1 MLNLNN
7 IPEAPSTNSDFELI
21 PDGTI
26 ARGIITLSGGDTR
39 LDEFGNG
46 TFFKSSSSSNAK
58 WLPIEIT
65 IVGGSFDKRKVWQN
79 IFVDG
84 TKLNAQGVSIAKTI
98 GLQTLKQMIDSAFNL
113 ASNDQSPQ
121 AQQARSL
128 PGIEAL
134 NGLSVCFKI
143 GVEKGTN
150 GYEDRNKIK
159 SVLTLGQNGY
169 IPTGGAQAQAPVA
182 QAPMAPQQPVA
193 QPVPQAPVQ
202 QEQQAGVV
210 PTWAQ

>member
-7 IPEAPSTNSDFELI
+7 IPEAPKSSSDFELI

-26 ARGIITLSGGDTR
+26 ARGIVTLSGGDTK
-39 LDEFGNG
+39 LDEFGHG
-46 TFFKSSSSSNAK
+46 TFFKSSQTGAK

-65 IVGGSFDKRKVWQN
+65 IVGGSFDKRKVWHN

-84 TKLNAQGVSIAKTI
+84 AKLNAQGVSIAKTI

-182 QAPMAPQQPVA
+182 QAPMAPQQPIA